1 MFPLFSIFRFIFVLS
16 TQYFLFQKFIA
27 FQSLYFVAH
36 LPKNLFLIE
45 GFIILD
51 FVSLIELFFIH
62 FQNLFLYA
70 IHIHTFDLLK
80 IYFSLLLYLP
90 HYLPLILI
98 LIFLFPIDLKIFVC

>member
-1 MFPLFSIFRFIFVLS
+1 VFPLFSIFRFIFVLS

-45 GFIILD
+45 GLIILE
-51 FVSLIELFFIH
+51 FMSLIELFFIH

-70 IHIHTFDLLK
+70 NPIHTFDLLK
-80 IYFSLLLYLP
+80 IYITLLLYLY

-98 LIFLFPIDLKIFVC
+98 HIFLFPIDLKIFEC